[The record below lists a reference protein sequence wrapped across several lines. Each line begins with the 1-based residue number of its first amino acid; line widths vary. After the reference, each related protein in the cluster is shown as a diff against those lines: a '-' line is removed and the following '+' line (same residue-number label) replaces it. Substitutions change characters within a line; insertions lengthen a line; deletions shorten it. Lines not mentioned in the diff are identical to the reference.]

1 MRIFK
6 TTLGKILLMIPVIRY
21 KQFVYKL
28 LGINFTPPSSTILS
42 DGGVRTS
49 SSIKCFVGN
58 PTVIGS
64 YSNILMH
71 NDTSIERGSF
81 IVANDHVE
89 IGTGAAIAYG
99 VTILTSAD
107 PRTKLRKLYPKMTA
121 PVKIGEY
128 CWIGARSTILP
139 GVTIGEGSVVAAGSV
154 VTKDVPPHSLVAGVP
169 AMVKKKLDF

>member
-1 MRIFK
+1 MSKISFV
-6 TTLGKILLMIPVIRY
+6 LGKLFLHVPLIKY
-21 KQFVYKL
+21 KQFVYNL
-28 LGINFTPPSSTILS
+28 LGVRFCPTNNSLKIN
-42 DGGVRTS
+42 
-49 SSIKCFVGN
+49 CFVGN
-58 PTVIGS
+58 PTVVGS

-71 NDTSIERGSF
+71 DDTSIERGSF
-81 IVANDHVE
+81 IVANDRVE

-154 VTKDVPPHSLVAGVP
+154 VTKDVPPHTMVAGVP
-169 AMVKKKLDF
+169 AVIKKQITYPKE